1 MLSGIYSAA
10 SGLRV
15 AEANQEI
22 VANNLAHLGVP
33 GFRKGMLSV
42 ETFENAL
49 SETGSAPQ
57 GHGSVVT
64 DVVWDFSPG
73 PIVDTGRNLDVAIT
87 GDGFFVVRSDDGP
100 LYTRNGVFQVTA
112 DGQLTTTDG
121 RAVLGK
127 NGPIRF
133 PNSTTQGQIH
143 IATDGAVSVNGATI
157 GRLKLVRFED
167 NAILTRVGTTLFSAP
182 PDEVGQED
190 GVRVR
195 SGAREQSNVT
205 AVDELVQMIVSMRYY
220 EAAQRALKAIDSAL
234 QQTTNPGG

>member
-10 SGLRV
+10 SGLLV

-22 VANNLAHLGVP
+22 VANNLAHLNVP

-42 ETFENAL
+42 ETFENVL

-64 DVVWDFSPG
+64 NVVWDFSPG
-73 PIVDTGRNLDVAIT
+73 PVVQTGRNLDLTID
-87 GDGFFVVRSDDGP
+87 GDGFFAVQGDDGP
-100 LYTRNGVFQVTA
+100 LYTRNGVFQVGA
-112 DGQLTTTDG
+112 EGQLSTSDG

-127 NGPIRF
+127 NGPIRI
-133 PNSTTQGQIH
+133 PSGAAQGQIH
-143 IATDGAVSVNGATI
+143 IVTDGAVVVSGETI
-157 GRLKLVRFED
+157 GQLQLVRFED
-167 NAILTRVGTTLFSAP
+167 NALLTRVSSTLFAAP
-182 PDEVGQED
+182 SEAIIEED

>member
-10 SGLRV
+10 SGLLV
-15 AEANQEI
+15 AETNLEI

-73 PIVDTGRNLDVAIT
+73 PVEQTGRKLDVAID
-87 GDGFFVVRSDDGP
+87 GDGFFVVQSDDGP
-100 LYTRNGVFQVTA
+100 LYTRNGVFQVAA
-112 DGQLTTTDG
+112 DGQLSTSDG
-121 RAVLGK
+121 RAVMGN
-127 NGPIRF
+127 NGPIRT
-133 PNSTTQGQIH
+133 PNGTLQNQVN
-143 IATDGAVSVNGATI
+143 IATDGGVSVDGVMI

-167 NAILTRVGTTLFSAP
+167 NAILTRVGTTFFSAP
-182 PDEVGQED
+182 SDAVVQED

-205 AVDELVQMIVSMRYY
+205 AVDELVQMIVSMRYH

-234 QQTTNPGG
+234 RQNTNPGG